1 MSEAF
6 NPVATFIDAAN
17 EAVKTITE
25 DVVKEQLARVGL
37 SSLLVAASGPVA
49 AIGVGHIMTP
59 VIQAFLVQIDPIE
72 QRLDTILKEPLQ
84 TGVQLARQAVNLH
97 SSADIDKRLKE
108 SLFVSALESFERAHS
123 YAEIN
128 KKYDESRRIRFNQAL
143 LAKAMGSASSALYW
157 TAARAVLDQEYSET
171 RQRLANLNDVRSL
184 ASKEIAYGGKGAD
197 VVDAR
202 KRIEEADPKT
212 VKAYDYKWAEQYLRK
227 HLKER
232 AIYFFERSR
241 KPVVETAL
249 AEFLSDVARARL
261 TKIEAFLRFMT
272 IEPDR

>member
-49 AIGVGHIMTP
+49 AIVVGHIMTP